1 MPGGDSRSGQRSHCP
16 HHIGFRQCKRL
27 KLFFEKERYNHPKGG
42 HISKIIKYGKDLA
55 IIIPED
61 LVKKLDIRPDTPIRI
76 YEITAGTVAIEKVKL
91 APLSDSEV
99 ALLQKLLQVKFED
112 RTPEKV
118 DSTLSPSEKKTV
130 GDLVKR
136 HLLTIYY
143 GGKYAKSGV
152 YNVPN
157 LVYRQITERLK
168 PEAKQV
174 QAVPKIDLERSKTVE
189 KQIKKELKEEKREET
204 DPIKRLNKEGY
215 IVLQSEA
222 DAKNISDVLSE
233 KIKKNQVT
241 GIRGFDKKY
250 YIVKSSFVLKYQSKV
265 KSVLKDGAK
274 PADKIAEILEIRP
287 EATVALLTVLR
298 EEGELIEKRKGTFAL
313 AD

>member
-1 MPGGDSRSGQRSHCP
+1 M
-16 HHIGFRQCKRL
+16 
-27 KLFFEKERYNHPKGG
+27 FFEKGRYTYLKGE

-61 LVKKLDIRPDTPIRI
+61 LVRKLDIRPDTPIRI

-91 APLSDSEV
+91 APLSDSEI
-99 ALLQKLLQVKFED
+99 ALLQKMLQVKFED

-118 DSTLSPSEKKTV
+118 DSTLSPSEKKVV

-157 LVYRQITERLK
+157 LVYRQITEKLK
-168 PEAKQV
+168 PEPKPA
-174 QAVPKIDLERSKTVE
+174 QAVPALSLDRSKTVE
-189 KQIKKELKEEKREET
+189 KQIKKELKEDKKEET
-204 DPIKRLNKEGY
+204 DPIKRLNKDGY
-215 IVLQSEA
+215 IVLQSES
-222 DAKNISDVLSE
+222 DAKSISDLLSE

-250 YIVKSSFVLKYQSKV
+250 YIVKSSFVLKHQSKV
-265 KSVLKDGAK
+265 KSVLKEGAK
-274 PADKIAEILEIRP
+274 SAEKIAESLEIKP

-298 EEGELIEKRKGTFAL
+298 EEGDLIEKRKGTFAL